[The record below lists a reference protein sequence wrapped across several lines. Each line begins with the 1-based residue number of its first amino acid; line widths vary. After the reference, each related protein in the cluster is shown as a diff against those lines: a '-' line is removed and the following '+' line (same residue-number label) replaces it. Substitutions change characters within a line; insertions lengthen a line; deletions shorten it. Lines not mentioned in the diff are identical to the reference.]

1 MRNKGNEEADRRGR
15 ERRLLETK
23 KRTDGNKKADR
34 CGLGSGPLKTGGGTG
49 GRGEGQLMGDDD
61 CHQLRVGFVVLPYS
75 TFVTLPYSPLS
86 SRIIY
91 QQ

>member
-23 KRTDGNKKADR
+23 KRTAGNKKADR

-49 GRGEGQLMGDDD
+49 EGRGTAGG
-61 CHQLRVGFVVLPYS
+61 G
-75 TFVTLPYSPLS
+75 
-86 SRIIY
+86 
-91 QQ
+91 

>member
-1 MRNKGNEEADRRGR
+1 MKKPSERNEGAEQRERKSGPKGTKMRNKGNEEADRRGR

-49 GRGEGQLMGDDD
+49 EGARDSWWGMMIATSCG
-61 CHQLRVGFVVLPYS
+61 
-75 TFVTLPYSPLS
+75 
-86 SRIIY
+86 
-91 QQ
+91 

>member
-1 MRNKGNEEADRRGR
+1 MEE
-15 ERRLLETK
+15 
-23 KRTDGNKKADR
+23 RTDGNKKADR

-49 GRGEGQLMGDDD
+49 GGRGAAGGNDD

-86 SRIIY
+86 FRLIY
-91 QQ
+91 QQQPSCHQRYRYR

>member
-1 MRNKGNEEADRRGR
+1 MWNKGNEEADRRGR

-49 GRGEGQLMGDDD
+49 DEGRGAAGG
-61 CHQLRVGFVVLPYS
+61 G
-75 TFVTLPYSPLS
+75 
-86 SRIIY
+86 
-91 QQ
+91 